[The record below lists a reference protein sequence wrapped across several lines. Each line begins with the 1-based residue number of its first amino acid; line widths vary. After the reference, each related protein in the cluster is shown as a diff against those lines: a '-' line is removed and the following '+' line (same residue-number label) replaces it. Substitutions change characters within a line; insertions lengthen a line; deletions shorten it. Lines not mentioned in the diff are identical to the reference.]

1 MDDNT
6 LVLQTDKTVGEAI
19 EAADA
24 VLEAGDVVKLAA
36 TATYYDGRIMPS
48 WVKSDQWI
56 VSRVDGKRVVIDK
69 NVSGTHAIC
78 SPVHQKYL
86 QKV

>member
-6 LVLQTDKTVGEAI
+6 VVLQTGKTVGEAI
-19 EAADA
+19 KAGDE
-24 VLEAGDVVKLAA
+24 VPEAGDVVKLVA
-36 TATYYDGRIMPS
+36 TATYYDGRIMPA

-56 VSRVDGKRVVIDK
+56 ISRVDGDRVVIDK

-78 SPVHQKYL
+78 SPVHIKYL